1 MLSRTTA
8 RDEAR
13 PNTWYHG
20 KDTPPRKTVGSLRR
34 NSSMRKQSLK
44 PIRSGSG
51 LLVSFTQIPS
61 DLFHHGSNYPLCP
74 PYHHPLLSLPLD
86 YPQTPISRLP
96 LLYMSSLKPLGSS
109 TTSGRKSSSNQNT
122 PSPLIITSPTTTTS
136 APCVSLLPLGLPLPS
151 LMRSARL
158 VKGVGSL
165 LNITFRST
173 SRVC

>member
-1 MLSRTTA
+1 MQSRTIA
-8 RDEAR
+8 RDEAK

-20 KDTPPRKTVGSLRR
+20 KDTPLRKTVGSLRK
-34 NSSMRKQSLK
+34 NLKMRKQSLK
-44 PIRSGSG
+44 PIRNGSG

-122 PSPLIITSPTTTTS
+122 PSPLTITSPTITTS
-136 APCVSLLPLGLPLPS
+136 PLCVSLLPSGLPLPS
-151 LMRSARL
+151 PMKSARL
-158 VKGVGSL
+158 VKEAGSP
-165 LNITFRST
+165 LNLSFTSST
-173 SRVC
+173 SVC

>member
-51 LLVSFTQIPS
+51 LLISFTQTPS

-74 PYHHPLLSLPLD
+74 PYPHPLLSLPLD
-86 YPQTPISRLP
+86 PPQALISRPHLLQTP
-96 LLYMSSLKPLGSS
+96 SLKPPGSS
-109 TTSGRKSSSNQNT
+109 TTSGPRSFSVLNMPLCHIPQFRSPPCLRNT
-122 PSPLIITSPTTTTS
+122 P
-136 APCVSLLPLGLPLPS
+136 
-151 LMRSARL
+151 
-158 VKGVGSL
+158 
-165 LNITFRST
+165 
-173 SRVC
+173 